1 MTERR
6 VPGWLASIIGIVTVI
21 VVWWLASAI
30 FFRPDAGK
38 TYTPM
43 PSPWAVIHTIYGDT
57 LTPYWRVFKVTITEA
72 LTGFVWGNGLAL
84 ILSSVVL
91 VIPQLEKV
99 VVQIAVVTY
108 CLPIVAIGG
117 IAIIVLGGATETGG
131 TSPTAVFLAALC
143 CFFITVV
150 GSILGFK
157 SADKASL
164 DVVKVYGGG
173 SFVQLYKVRLVAALP
188 SILNSL
194 QVAVPTAFLGA
205 VLGEYFGKIDV
216 SVGTQLIKFQQVLDS
231 ERLWAMFLLLA
242 VVAMIGYGIVG
253 LIARL
258 VTPWV
263 SGGTS

>member
-6 VPGWLASIIGIVTVI
+6 VPGWLAGIIGIVTVLA
-21 VVWWLASAI
+21 VWWLASAVA
-30 FFRPDAGK
+30 FQPEPG
-38 TYTPM
+38 TSYTPL
-43 PSPWAVIHTIYGDT
+43 PSPWAVLDTIREDT
-57 LTPYWRVFKVTITEA
+57 LKPYWAIFKVTIAEA
-72 LTGFVWGNGLAL
+72 LTGFAWGNGLAL
-84 ILSSVVL
+84 LLSSVVL
-91 VIPQLEKV
+91 VFPRLEKV

-131 TSPTAVFLAALC
+131 TSSTAVFLAALC

-150 GSILGFK
+150 GAILGFK
-157 SADKASL
+157 SADQASL

-188 SILNSL
+188 AILNAL

-231 ERLWAMFLLLA
+231 EHIWALFLLLA

-253 LIARL
+253 LIARF

-263 SGGTS
+263 SGGPS